1 MVSTK
6 VKNRVINS
14 LRRLTFSH
22 PPRNQALNKMKVA
35 AATFACEKCGDWYY
49 SGKSEK
55 NLAKIEAEFPDK
67 DIQVGKVYVDHI
79 EPIVPLT
86 GWESWDSY
94 IERMFCEKEGLQ
106 ILCEECHDV
115 KTRAEKKKRVD
126 NRKKK

>member
-1 MVSTK
+1 
-6 VKNRVINS
+6 
-14 LRRLTFSH
+14 
-22 PPRNQALNKMKVA
+22 
-35 AATFACEKCGDWYY
+35 
-49 SGKSEK
+49 
-55 NLAKIEAEFPDK
+55 
-67 DIQVGKVYVDHI
+67 VDHI
-79 EPIVPLT
+79 EPIVPVT